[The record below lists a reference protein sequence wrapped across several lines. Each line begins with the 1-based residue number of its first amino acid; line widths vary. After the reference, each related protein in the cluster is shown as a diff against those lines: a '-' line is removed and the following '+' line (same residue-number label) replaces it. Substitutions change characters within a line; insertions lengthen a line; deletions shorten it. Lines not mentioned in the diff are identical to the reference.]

1 MQSDMMTQACKP
13 QGSDC
18 SRLSG
23 VVAVLLVGLVAV
35 LGYAERASADD
46 TSQAPTLSRPI
57 PVVVPSLR
65 EFAMKQLP
73 ARTAAPP
80 TRDPE
85 ATPLPA
91 LAFPAVPPSRLT
103 VPSAAPMQRRQPV
116 ARASQGNEDGW
127 DGDTSDLLP
136 PLKPAAAQP
145 MRSVAAAS
153 THDLENDLVAAE
165 VRGMLLEYLRAFRS
179 SDAAAVA
186 ACWSESADNRSLDSG
201 EQTQG
206 RREVEQVFQTL
217 FEEDASAEIDLD
229 IQEIRPLGGDVAVV
243 DGISQLSFSTGDATA
258 SRFSAIVMKKD
269 GRWMLESV
277 REAATE
283 LPESS
288 RGYAIRRV
296 GEFAGRWESVSG
308 ERDVSTHAF
317 WTAGGGFL
325 VRSHTMEGDSGSRE
339 ITEIIG
345 WYPVRQG
352 IRSWSFTSDGGFA
365 EGSWTLDNDHFD
377 VMLDGTTA
385 EGEIVTGRM
394 MITSLGPDDLR
405 IDMEG
410 STIAELLPPM
420 GDMVRT
426 AR

>member
-1 MQSDMMTQACKP
+1 MASQLMAHS
-13 QGSDC
+13 QGC
-18 SRLSG
+18 GRGRFAKLSG
-23 VVAVLLVGLVAV
+23 GLIVGLLA
-35 LGYAERASADD
+35 LGQAGGLHAEETGPAASA
-46 TSQAPTLSRPI
+46 SQPF

-65 EFAMKQLP
+65 AFSQQQQATRL
-73 ARTAAPP
+73 TAA
-80 TRDPE
+80 TTADQDA
-85 ATPLPA
+85 ATEP
-91 LAFPAVPPSRLT
+91 LAFPAAPPSRLA
-103 VPSAAPMQRRQPV
+103 V
-116 ARASQGNEDGW
+116 
-127 DGDTSDLLP
+127 
-136 PLKPAAAQP
+136 PAAAPIRKHQP
-145 MRSVAAAS
+145 SEATRRAPADGWNGSSPDAIAAEVPSS
-153 THDLENDLVAAE
+153 TTDLENELVAAE
-165 VRGMLLEYLRAFRS
+165 VRGMLLEYLRAFKSR
-179 SDAAAVA
+179 DAAAVA

-201 EQTQG
+201 EETHG
-206 RREVEQVFQTL
+206 REQVEQVFQTL

-258 SRFSAIVMKKD
+258 SRFSAIVMKKN

-283 LPESS
+283 LPETS

-308 ERDVSTHAF
+308 HQDVSTHAF

-325 VRSHTMEGDSGSRE
+325 VRSHTMQGDTGNRE

-345 WYPVRQG
+345 WDPVRQG

-365 EGSWTLDNDHFD
+365 EGSWTLDDDHFD

-385 EGEIVTGRM
+385 AGEIVTGRM
-394 MITSLGPDDLR
+394 TITSLGPDDMR
-405 IDMEG
+405 TDMEG
-410 STIAELLPPM
+410 TAIADLLPPT